1 MTSSLSVVPLTSI
14 VVEPR
19 TESLAVIV
27 SPPVGVLVVTA
38 AAVPELVAILVIE
51 ADGSDS
57 VSVTYMVYF
66 P

>member
-38 AAVPELVAILVIE
+38 ASPEVV
-51 ADGSDS
+51 SD
-57 VSVTYMVYF
+57 TGCGGRWF
-66 P
+66 